1 MFSCVVFSFLTH
13 LGADDALR
21 RIFEFQILSLLLFVF
36 FFVFYINSDSRIIIK
51 GLIGYLRH
59 EYLIDKITTQEGM
72 KDIESDKMNPFN
84 CFY

>member
-1 MFSCVVFSFLTH
+1 MMLSGGYLNSRFFLCYF
-13 LGADDALR
+13 L
-21 RIFEFQILSLLLFVF
+21 F
-36 FFVFYINSDSRIIIK
+36 FFLFFYINSDSRIIIK

-72 KDIESDKMNPFN
+72 KDIGSDKINPFN